1 VNRSAC
7 PLRYADI
14 IPALLFVALLS
25 NTVGRTAHR
34 RLLGLSACAIIP
46 LSTYLDIGL
55 LACMTLVS
63 VGTIFGPSLLMGSL
77 PTQTSPSLR
86 SLIKWNTITSIAIF
100 SFLHALP
107 ILIEWLVARFD
118 HHQEKPSTTLSVLTP
133 WLERTQGVLS
143 VFAPAL
149 WIGQFLGVSISRL
162 YRIDVANSRRKNVL
176 KELRPDRKPPYLA
189 DHGEA
194 PRRSEEVDR
203 ELRTGTQAIRILSPP
218 EIMRSEE
225 AFKQLVYPP
234 WYSGTAYLFLLVVLA
249 FGMPTLNS
257 LSPLLRRIK
266 VCTSHHI
273 SRILIT
279 ERQFTIDRPTSREG
293 RAKSL
298 RSLRGS
304 RATWSVS

>member
-1 VNRSAC
+1 
-7 PLRYADI
+7 
-14 IPALLFVALLS
+14 
-25 NTVGRTAHR
+25 
-34 RLLGLSACAIIP
+34 
-46 LSTYLDIGL
+46 
-55 LACMTLVS
+55 MLVS
-63 VGTIFGPSLLMGSL
+63 VGTICGPSLLMGSL

-118 HHQEKPSTTLSVLTP
+118 AHQEKPSPTLSVLTP

-176 KELRPDRKPPYLA
+176 KEIRPDRKPPYLA

-266 VCTSHHI
+266 VCTSHHL

-279 ERQFTIDRPTSREG
+279 EPQFTIDRPTSREG